1 MRFILSL
8 SVTICYRSKLIVVQ
22 FPFQCNET
30 NRYNISFLQSLSI
43 EDSNSSG
50 TVSLSDTRPPSSS
63 SAVPQTLSELLED
76 ECALLE

>member
-1 MRFILSL
+1 MMHA
-8 SVTICYRSKLIVVQ
+8 Y
-22 FPFQCNET
+22 
-30 NRYNISFLQSLSI
+30 RYNISFLQSLSI

-63 SAVPQTLSELLED
+63 SAVAAAVPQTLSELLED